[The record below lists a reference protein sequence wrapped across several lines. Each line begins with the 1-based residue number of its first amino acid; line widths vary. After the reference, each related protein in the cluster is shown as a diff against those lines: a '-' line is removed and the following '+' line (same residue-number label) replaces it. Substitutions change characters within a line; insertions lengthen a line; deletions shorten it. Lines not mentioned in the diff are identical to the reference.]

1 MRCLLLSGVVHAFF
15 VAPRVVPTRH
25 VVWSLSRPEAGGPV
39 REWIPLSYR
48 SDNGTRDSEF
58 NIEDETNKY
67 YELVAMLSPKEIIGR
82 FAEMAPKRVQ
92 DAVRATIYGLLGNA
106 GSFAVETTTQTTSE
120 RLANLMFQLQ
130 MTGYMFKNAEYRMSL
145 TKSLPAP
152 QADALPMI
160 RGTIKVRVG
169 DNEVAVDADEYMAEL
184 RDEVIEL
191 RRELAAGQDLEK
203 RDLIAYIRAMPEQQ
217 MSTLTSDIT
226 QDVLDAMKK
235 LVYSIMRGIA
245 APEVEPGLVLT
256 QSGPAMAQLIM
267 WQLVIGYNLRDLELR
282 DLAEN
287 KTPSSNLTPA
297 TPPNFAL
304 DTFLPPEATTN
315 SPEIASNA
323 D

>member
-1 MRCLLLSGVVHAFF
+1 MRWAVVCAVVDAF
-15 VAPRVVPTRH
+15 VAPRMVPSHR
-25 VVWSLSRPEAGGPV
+25 VLWSLSRPEAGGPV
-39 REWIPLSYR
+39 REWVPLSYR

-58 NIEDETNKY
+58 NIDGETNKY
-67 YELVAMLSPKEIIGR
+67 YQLVAMLSPKEIIGR
-82 FAEMAPKRVQ
+82 FAEMAPQRVQ

-106 GSFAVETTTQTTSE
+106 ASFAVETTTQTTSE

-145 TKSLPAP
+145 TKSLPP
-152 QADALPMI
+152 PTPDALPEV

-169 DNEVAVDADEYMAEL
+169 DSEVAVDADEYMAEL

-191 RRELAAGQDLEK
+191 RRELAAGQDDK

-245 APEVEPGLVLT
+245 APEVDPGLVLT

-282 DLAEN
+282 DRGDT
-287 KTPSSNLTPA
+287 KTSNLSPV
-297 TPPNFAL
+297 TPPNFNL
-304 DTFLPPEATTN
+304 DTFLPDDATN
-315 SPEIASNA
+315 SPEIASSA